1 MKLALLWLI
10 RAYQAVLSP
19 LLPTSCRYLP
29 SCSHYSHDA
38 VDRYGV
44 FKGAWLGAKRLAR
57 CHPLGGKGYDPV
69 P

>member
-1 MKLALLWLI
+1 MKLAVLWII
-10 RAYQAVLSP
+10 RAYQASLSP

-38 VDRYGV
+38 VARYGV

>member
-1 MKLALLWLI
+1 MKLAVLWII
-10 RAYQAVLSP
+10 RAYQVGLSP

-44 FKGAWLGAKRLAR
+44 VKGAWLGVKRLAR

>member
-1 MKLALLWLI
+1 MKLAVLWII
-10 RAYQAVLSP
+10 RAYQASLSP

-29 SCSHYSHDA
+29 SCSHYSHDV

-44 FKGAWLGAKRLAR
+44 IKGAWLGVKRLAR

>member
-1 MKLALLWLI
+1 MKLAVLWCI
-10 RAYQAVLSP
+10 RAYQAGLSP

-29 SCSHYSHDA
+29 SCSHYSHEA
-38 VDRYGV
+38 VNRYGV
-44 FKGAWLGAKRLAR
+44 IKGAWLGAKRLAR

>member
-1 MKLALLWLI
+1 MKLAVLSCI
-10 RAYQAVLSP
+10 RAYQAFVSP

-29 SCSHYSHDA
+29 SCSNYSHDA
-38 VDRYGV
+38 VTRYGV

-57 CHPLGGKGYDPV
+57 CHPLGGQGYDPV